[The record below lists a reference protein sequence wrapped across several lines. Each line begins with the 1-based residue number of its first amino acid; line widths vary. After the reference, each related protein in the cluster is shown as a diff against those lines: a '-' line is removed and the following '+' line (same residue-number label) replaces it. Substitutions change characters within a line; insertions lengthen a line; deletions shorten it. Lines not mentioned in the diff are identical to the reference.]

1 MRWKMYENIKQ
12 TINNIDVSS
21 EVKDTLLL
29 AVTKDESVK
38 KEVTKKDI
46 MAIQDSKERQKAI
59 KENLHLF

>member
-1 MRWKMYENIKQ
+1 MYENIKQ
-12 TINNIDVSS
+12 TINDIDVSN

>member
-1 MRWKMYENIKQ
+1 MYENIKQ
-12 TINNIDVSS
+12 TINNIDVPN
-21 EVKDTLLL
+21 EVKDTLFT

>member
-1 MRWKMYENIKQ
+1 MYENIKR
-12 TINNIDVSS
+12 TINNIDVPN
-21 EVKDTLLL
+21 EVKDALFT

-38 KEVTKKDI
+38 REVTKKDI

>member
-1 MRWKMYENIKQ
+1 MYENIKQ